1 MICKA
6 AEIILTLSATFKD
19 SADQQSVDV
28 KTDFTF
34 LGHDDLFSQIY
45 MTQPEGQTQVIARA
59 QSISLIH
66 CLFRLV
72 KCKFTEPHYKSA
84 WYTLLSLLI
93 FSTYALSIKREG
105 RNLTKKKKK
114 GNIAVA
120 AVVAFLCGY
129 ALKSAVL
136 RYCGYRDS
144 PSECD
149 CECVQWPGFLFLPEQ
164 ETQWPNL
171 CPSLP
176 SPEPITHTHTG
187 LKGRTWSVSCSAE
200 VC

>member
-6 AEIILTLSATFKD
+6 AEIILTLSATFKA

-45 MTQPEGQTQVIARA
+45 MTPPEGQTQVIARA

-105 RNLTKKKKK
+105 RNLTEKKKRKYRGCCGCCIPLRLCSQK
-114 GNIAVA
+114 RGIAILRLPRQPYFTKLINYSTLRQFQVSEMLNLNMHSFAYIFRTEHFNIGSK
-120 AVVAFLCGY
+120 C
-129 ALKSAVL
+129 
-136 RYCGYRDS
+136 
-144 PSECD
+144 
-149 CECVQWPGFLFLPEQ
+149 
-164 ETQWPNL
+164 
-171 CPSLP
+171 
-176 SPEPITHTHTG
+176 
-187 LKGRTWSVSCSAE
+187 
-200 VC
+200 